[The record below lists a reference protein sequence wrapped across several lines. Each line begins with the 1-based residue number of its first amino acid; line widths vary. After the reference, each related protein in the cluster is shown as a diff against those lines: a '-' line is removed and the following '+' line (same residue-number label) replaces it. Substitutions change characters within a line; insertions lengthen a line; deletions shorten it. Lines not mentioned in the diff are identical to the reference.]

1 MGGFA
6 ALPPRA
12 GALFGASLGG
22 VGARCHG
29 TRGRAGGHTWAPSV
43 CHRGHVRQPGGERGL
58 GRAAA
63 LPGDA
68 SASLGVGGT
77 VARSAASRVPHAG
90 HLLRTGRFFRSRT
103 AGAGGGSAACEEPF
117 AFLGHVT
124 AGCAGW
130 RLAAA
135 GAAGD
140 AGRWPR
146 GGREPG
152 RGFCAGRTWSWWHGA
167 GSELRLW
174 ACPQRL
180 GTDLSLP
187 SRPGGRG
194 EAPSSVGSHGEERG
208 GAAVVAVTV
217 SVTWLLSSR
226 PRQGG
231 SAPHSQQGS
240 LVMAVA
246 VAVAVWQ
253 CQPRCAWQ
261 QLLSQACPVA
271 CQALSPAPALIRGAR
286 ILQIGAVLERKWTRS
301 WHSGRSL
308 SDQEPHGRG
317 APAPAGTR
325 CQLFQLPWFFS
336 APPRTFG
343 SGIFCLES
351 LPAML
356 EMGARLFPVESS
368 ALALLWE

>member
-240 LVMAVA
+240 LVMARWQWLWLCGSASPA
-246 VAVAVWQ
+246 VPGSSSS
-253 CQPRCAWQ
+253 PRPA
-261 QLLSQACPVA
+261 QLLVKPCHQP
-271 CQALSPAPALIRGAR
+271 
-286 ILQIGAVLERKWTRS
+286 
-301 WHSGRSL
+301 
-308 SDQEPHGRG
+308 
-317 APAPAGTR
+317 
-325 CQLFQLPWFFS
+325 
-336 APPRTFG
+336 
-343 SGIFCLES
+343 
-351 LPAML
+351 
-356 EMGARLFPVESS
+356 
-368 ALALLWE
+368 LL